1 MKFDHRTSPRLRLKR
16 GAPAT
21 TRYGAVEIVDFSPAG
36 IGICSDFP
44 IDVHMPLWLE
54 FKWGAT
60 PMRLECEVRSCV
72 HSRADGK
79 FRTGLAVRGP
89 SIAET
94 YRKLVERELE
104 KIKAAAPP
112 PATVF

>member
-1 MKFDHRTSPRLRLKR
+1 MKFDNRTSPRLRLKK

-21 TRYGAVEIVDFSPAG
+21 TRFGPVEIVDFAPAG

-44 IDVHMPLWLE
+44 IDTTTPLWLE
-54 FKWGAT
+54 FKWGQT

-79 FRTGLAVRGP
+79 YRSGLQVRQAYSGDM
-89 SIAET
+89 
-94 YRKLVERELE
+94 YKKLVERELD
-104 KIKAAAPP
+104 KIKKTTQP
-112 PATVF
+112 